1 MILSTLRN
9 WLDTARSL
17 LTSPRALAVFAGL
30 YALLLVSLGGFIKVR
45 EATVWQVLITFA
57 LLVLVPV
64 EFFILQSAIITRAR
78 DGRFQWGRIVRVA
91 LKFAVVSIPIILLA
105 YLLYVLLNKWQLRYP
120 PPPLVFDGPRGLPGP
135 QPTHRPTLL
144 FATLRSLLFGIALPL
159 ATIHLWLEVAAHDVK
174 ELFSGGAKPFFKQ
187 IGNVLAR
194 AFGSDSVLT
203 YALGLIVFVVLPFAV
218 LFGPPSAIKGNK
230 TEFAVFIARLILAFA
245 FTLIGW
251 VVTLSALTK
260 LNDQEVTVVAPQPV
274 AAAEAPA

>member
-64 EFFILQSAIITRAR
+64 EFFILQSAIVTRAR
-78 DGRFQWGRIVRVA
+78 DGGFQWGRIARIA
-91 LKFAVVSIPIILLA
+91 LKLAVVTIPMILFA
-105 YLLYVLLNKWQLRYP
+105 YLLYFLLNKWQAHYP
-120 PPPLVFDGPRGLPGP
+120 PPIPVFDGPNGLPRL

-144 FATLRSLLFGIALPL
+144 FGTLRSLLFGIALPL

-174 ELFSGGAKPFFKQ
+174 QLFSGGAKPFFKR
-187 IGNVLAR
+187 IGNVFAR

-218 LFGPPSAIKGNK
+218 LFGPPSVIKGNK
-230 TEFAVFIARLILAFA
+230 TEFAVFSARLILAFA

-260 LNDQEVTVVAPQPV
+260 LSDQEVPVVTAQPV